1 MKISQPSECQ
11 SLVNSMLS
19 FFSFGKLKGVN
30 WESIVEYMAKRFA
43 RFISLRH
50 CRSAGDSS
58 GQSSKF
64 RWRDVRREMVVD
76 ERMVERR

>member
-1 MKISQPSECQ
+1 MSQPSECQ

-19 FFSFGKLKGVN
+19 FFKAGKLEGVN
-30 WESIVEYMAKRFA
+30 CKRTFEYMAKRFA

-50 CRSAGDSS
+50 WPSAGTSS

-64 RWRDVRREMVVD
+64 KWRDVRRERVLGDRVVL
-76 ERMVERR
+76 

>member
-1 MKISQPSECQ
+1 MSQPSECQ

-19 FFSFGKLKGVN
+19 FFRFEKFEGVN
-30 WESIVEYMAKRFA
+30 WERIEEYMAKRFA

-50 CRSAGDSS
+50 WRSAGDSS

-64 RWRDVRREMVVD
+64 RWRDVRRERVVGD
-76 ERMVERR
+76 KVVLRR